1 MDTPDSRDSRAKYE
15 EWFLREVDNGISA
28 ADRGQFVDHS
38 ELRKVIDE
46 RYPG

>member
-1 MDTPDSRDSRAKYE
+1 MDTPDNLNSRAKYE
-15 EWFLREVDNGISA
+15 EWFLREVDKGISA

-38 ELRKVIDE
+38 ELRKLIDD